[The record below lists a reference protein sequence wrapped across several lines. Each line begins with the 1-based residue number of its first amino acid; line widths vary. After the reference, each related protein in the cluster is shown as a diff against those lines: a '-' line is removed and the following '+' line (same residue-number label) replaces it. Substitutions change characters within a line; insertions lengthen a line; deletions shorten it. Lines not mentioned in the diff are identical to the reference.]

1 MFNEVKNENNLE
13 INTSH
18 LENEVHELNQTIL
31 KLKNELSKK
40 DDILKTEIELQFEMS
55 QEEFLK
61 IQGQNR
67 ELQKKLD
74 SLNE

>member
-1 MFNEVKNENNLE
+1 MFNKVKNENNLE
-13 INTSH
+13 INTSY
-18 LENEVHELNQTIL
+18 LENEIHELNQTIL